1 MEPLAFPSPH
11 SQPPQWQVSPGH
23 TAYDDA
29 HAAMEAR
36 AADIRG
42 NLAGEMVWL
51 LEHAPVYTAGRSAR
65 HEDLINPGGADVR
78 ETNRGG
84 EWTWHGPGQRV
95 AYVMLDVAAR
105 GQDVRKFISQVE
117 EWVILSLRHLGVESM
132 RRPGYPGV
140 WIHRGENTPPAK
152 IAAIGVRLTKWVSW
166 HGVSINLNPDL
177 SVYDGIIP
185 CGITEGSVTSLHA
198 EGRDG
203 LTMDDLDA
211 ALKASFAAA
220 FPLP

>member
-11 SQPPQWQVSPGH
+11 PLPPQWQVSPGR

-29 HAAMEAR
+29 HAEMEAR
-36 AADIRG
+36 AAAIRA
-42 NLAGEMVWL
+42 NRAGEMVWL

-65 HEDLINPGGADVR
+65 LEDLINPGGADVR

-105 GQDVRKFISQVE
+105 GQDVRRFINQVE

-140 WIHRGENTPPAK
+140 WIDRGAATPPAK
-152 IAAIGVRLTKWVSW
+152 IAAIGVRLSKWVSW
-166 HGVSINLNPDL
+166 HGVSVNLNPDL

-185 CGITEGSVTSLHA
+185 CGITEGSVTSLHH
-198 EGRDG
+198 EGHETI
-203 LTMDDLDA
+203 TMDDLDA

-220 FPLP
+220 FPLT